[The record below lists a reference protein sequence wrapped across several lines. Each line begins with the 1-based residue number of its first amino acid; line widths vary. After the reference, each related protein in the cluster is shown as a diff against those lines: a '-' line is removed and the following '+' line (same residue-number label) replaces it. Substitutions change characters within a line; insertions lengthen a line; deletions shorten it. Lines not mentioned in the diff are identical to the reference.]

1 MDRQKILV
9 VDDEN
14 RMRKLVK
21 DFLQRENFEV
31 LEAGDG
37 SEALD
42 VFFAHQDIALMI
54 LDVMMPKMDGWQVC
68 REIRSYS
75 KVPII
80 MLTARSDEKDELQ
93 GFDLG
98 VDEYISKPFSPKIL
112 VARVEAILRR
122 TGKSAQE
129 NEVLDVG
136 GIHLDK
142 AAHMVEIDGR
152 SVDLSYKE
160 FELLTYFMEN
170 RGIALSREKIL
181 NNVWN
186 YDYFGDART
195 IDTHVKKLRSKLG
208 DKGEL
213 IKTIWGMGISSMH
226 KKEKKTAKRTS
237 IRKQFA
243 GIFIGLMAGTILLCW
258 FLNSGF
264 LQKYYISNKKAVLMR
279 MYEELG
285 EAVANGEIDTD
296 EYQLSLQQQCSKY
309 NLSLLVLN
317 ANSEVVADSGGGSE
331 FLKQQLLQH
340 LFALSGEKYEIMEN
354 GNNYIVARV
363 SDSRAQME
371 YIESWGILTGGYFFI
386 VRSALEGIRD
396 SAKIANT
403 FLASVGIF
411 SAIISGIVIWI
422 VSRRV
427 TTPILQLADISER
440 MCHLDFEARYS
451 GNSKNEIGI
460 LGENINQLSDT
471 LEHTISE
478 LKTANN
484 ELKKDIQKKEE
495 IDQMRREFLANVSH
509 ELKTPI
515 ALIQGY
521 AEGLLEDVNSD
532 PESRKF
538 YCDVIVDEAAKMNN
552 MVKKLLTLNQLEAGN
567 DVVSMERFDIT
578 ALVHNYLQSA
588 DLLAKQNGIS
598 VHMDQT
604 KEIYVWSDEFKI
616 EEVLM
621 NYFSNA
627 VNHCEKEKVIE
638 VKIEEMDGHARVSVF
653 NTGMPIPED
662 SLPHLWEKFY
672 KVDKARTREYGGS
685 GIGLS
690 IVKAIM
696 ESMNQKYGVINYENG
711 VRFWFELE
719 LAGEESE
726 ITPAISE
733 KNS

>member
-1 MDRQKILV
+1 
-9 VDDEN
+9 
-14 RMRKLVK
+14 
-21 DFLQRENFEV
+21 
-31 LEAGDG
+31 
-37 SEALD
+37 
-42 VFFAHQDIALMI
+42 
-54 LDVMMPKMDGWQVC
+54 
-68 REIRSYS
+68 
-75 KVPII
+75 
-80 MLTARSDEKDELQ
+80 
-93 GFDLG
+93 
-98 VDEYISKPFSPKIL
+98 
-112 VARVEAILRR
+112 
-122 TGKSAQE
+122 
-129 NEVLDVG
+129 
-136 GIHLDK
+136 
-142 AAHMVEIDGR
+142 
-152 SVDLSYKE
+152 
-160 FELLTYFMEN
+160 
-170 RGIALSREKIL
+170 
-181 NNVWN
+181 
-186 YDYFGDART
+186 
-195 IDTHVKKLRSKLG
+195 
-208 DKGEL
+208 
-213 IKTIWGMGISSMH
+213 MH

-495 IDQMRREFLANVSH
+495 IDQMRREFLSNVSH

-552 MVKKLLTLNQLEAGN
+552 MVKKLLTLNQLESGN

-604 KEIYVWSDEFKI
+604 KEIYVWGDEFKI

-719 LAGEESE
+719 LAREESE